1 MLDESDEVMEV
12 TVLFIL
18 GDNVEF
24 VLLSLNFVPVVQQ
37 SGVILFRFV
46 YFSFDVIVHPHL
58 IVVLNSTP
66 FTIL

>member
-1 MLDESDEVMEV
+1 MVDELDEVMEV

-24 VLLSLNFVPVVQQ
+24 VLFSLNFVPVVQQ
-37 SGVILFRFV
+37 SGVILFRFG
-46 YFSFDVIVHPHL
+46 YFSFDVIMHPHL
-58 IVVLNSTP
+58 IFVLNIIP